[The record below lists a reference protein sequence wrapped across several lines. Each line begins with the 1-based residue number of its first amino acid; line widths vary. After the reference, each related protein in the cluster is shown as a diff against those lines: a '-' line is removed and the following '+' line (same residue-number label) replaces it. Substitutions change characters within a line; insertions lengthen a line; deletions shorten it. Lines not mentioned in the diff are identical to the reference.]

1 MTLSNK
7 IGVIGYGSWATA
19 IVKLITNHNVNVF
32 WHIRKEE
39 DIEYFNTNKRNPRYL
54 SQIEFDLSKI
64 TFSTDINFIA
74 QNCQILFFVV
84 PSAFLEDYTKDLSV
98 DLSHKIIVSGIKGII
113 PSTKLLFNDHF
124 NTIFNVPQENIA
136 IISGPSHSEEIAM
149 TRLSY
154 LTIAS
159 ANLPLAETIANTLES
174 HYLRTFINNDVYGV
188 QYAAVLKNIYAIASG
203 ICEGIGYGDNFIAVL
218 VANAVA
224 ETERFL
230 STVVSNVKRNILDSA
245 YLGDLLVTSYS
256 KFSRNHTFGIMI
268 GKGYTISAAK
278 LEMNMIAEGYYAA
291 KSIFK
296 INEHYNIFM
305 PILDAVHNI
314 LYCNKPASFEIKL
327 LSHKIR

>member
-1 MTLSNK
+1 MTLANN
-7 IGVIGYGSWATA
+7 IGVIGYGSWASA
-19 IVKLITNHNVNVF
+19 IVKLITNHNVKVF
-32 WHIRKEE
+32 WHIPKQD
-39 DIEYFNTNKRNPRYL
+39 DIEYFLLNKRNPRYL
-54 SQIEFDLSKI
+54 SQVEFDLAKI
-64 TFSTDINFIA
+64 NFFSDINFVA

-84 PSAFLEDYTKDLSV
+84 PSAFLEDYTKNLTV
-98 DLSHKIIVSGIKGII
+98 DLSNKIIVSGIKGII
-113 PSTKLLFNDHF
+113 PATKLLFNDHF
-124 NTIFNVPQENIA
+124 NTIYNVPQDSIA

-159 ANLPLAETIANTLES
+159 KNLPLAETVANILEAQ
-174 HYLRTFINNDVYGV
+174 YIRTFINNDVYGV
-188 QYAAVLKNIYAIASG
+188 QYAAVLKNIYAIAAG
-203 ICEGIGYGDNFIAVL
+203 ICEGLGFGDNFIAVL

-230 STVVSNVKRNILDSA
+230 ATVVSNVKRNILDSA

-256 KFSRNHTFGIMI
+256 KFSRNRTLGVMI
-268 GKGYTISAAK
+268 GKGYSINAAK

-291 KSIFK
+291 KSIYK

-305 PILDAVHNI
+305 PILDAVYNI